1 MRTTLTLEPDV
12 AKRLDECQAA
22 DLSVS
27 FKELVNGLL
36 RMALAQ
42 REAAARKPASRR
54 FSTRVFRG
62 RKTTLVATSSTHE
75 MLALAEGEEYR

>member
-12 AKRLDECQAA
+12 AARLEECQAA

-36 RMALAQ
+36 RMGLAT
-42 REAAARKPASRR
+42 REATARKPAVKR
-54 FSTRVFRG
+54 FATKVFRG
-62 RKTTLVATSSTHE
+62 RKTMLGAITSTHD
-75 MLALAEGEEYR
+75 MLVMAEGEDFR

>member
-12 AKRLDECQAA
+12 AARLEECQAA

-36 RMALAQ
+36 RMAFATHKGL
-42 REAAARKPASRR
+42 SR
-54 FSTRVFRG
+54 TDNHVG
-62 RKTTLVATSSTHE
+62 DDYKYA
-75 MLALAEGEEYR
+75 